1 MPKTKKTES
10 KKKDT
15 DSKIKPKKNTSTK
28 VSPKKTKTGA
38 STKAKTT
45 SKSGAKTKTKA
56 KAKTSTKAN
65 VKKTSTKASSAK
77 TKKTTKKASKA
88 KPIIVDIIK
97 DEDLESETFFSDE
110 SLEVGEIDLQSAQ
123 EFFLDLEEGEVPR
136 ESSEEGLVGDEI
148 EEKAQK
154 AWLSNEENDKQKQFY
169 KELASEIDEN
179 KPRRSS
185 KALSDSPVYKNKK
198 SIRLYRSLAWK
209 FLILVSFLAA
219 IVFYFSFTKLTIL
232 ITPEIETTSDT
243 LFLKVANQ
251 SEAEVRPGDARTQV
265 SGSVN
270 EVELD
275 LEKTYLAS
283 GEEYLGEEVS
293 GKVKIVNNYN
303 RSQSLVATT
312 RLLSPDNKQYRIKS
326 AVTIPAGA
334 SAEVEIYSDKI
345 DREMAIGPTRFTIPG
360 LWVGLQDKIYA
371 ESSEAFVYEQKMQKY
386 VKASDIQLAKS
397 EIHDLILEKAKNL
410 KTLRSQD
417 KTIYK
422 ILEPYELDLDV
433 DAGDKVDSFDMK
445 VKADVVIISLS
456 EEEVKNLASTKLKVL
471 VPDDKELTEFNP
483 DSLSY
488 VLENYD
494 DDTDVAT
501 IKVTFSGQMILKKD
515 AKIINKEN
523 LVSLKA
529 PQIRTYLKDYPE
541 IGQYDLKFYPSFV
554 DRAPRLVDRIEI
566 KIKK

>member
-15 DSKIKPKKNTSTK
+15 DAKIKPKKNTSTK
-28 VSPKKTKTGA
+28 KSPKKTKTKA

-45 SKSGAKTKTKA
+45 SKSSAKPKA
-56 KAKTSTKAN
+56 KSKTSSKAS
-65 VKKTSTKASSAK
+65 VKKTSTK
-77 TKKTTKKASKA
+77 TKKTEKKASKA

-97 DEDLESETFFSDE
+97 DEELENETFFSDE
-110 SLEVGEIDLQSAQ
+110 SLEVDEIDLQSAQ

-136 ESSEEGLVGDEI
+136 ESSEEGIIGNEI
-148 EEKAQK
+148 EKKAQE
-154 AWLSNEENDKQKQFY
+154 AWVLNEENDKQKQFY
-169 KELASEIDEN
+169 QELASKMDT
-179 KPRRSS
+179 KKSRQDS
-185 KALSDSPVYKNKK
+185 KTLDASPAYKNKK

-283 GEEYLGEEVS
+283 GEEYLGEEIS
-293 GKVKIVNNYN
+293 GKVRIVNNYN

-312 RLLSPDNKQYRIKS
+312 RLLSPDNKQYRIKN
-326 AVTIPAGA
+326 AVTIPAGS
-334 SAEVEIYSDKI
+334 SAEVEIYSDNI
-345 DREMAIGPTRFTIPG
+345 SREMAIGPTRFTIPG

-422 ILEPYELDLDV
+422 ILEPYELELNV
-433 DAGDKVDSFDMK
+433 EVGDKVDSFDMK

-541 IGQYDLKFYPSFV
+541 IGQYELKFYPSFV